1 MIPFR
6 QLSGEIT
13 VCLGEKSRWKYRSD
27 APSRMKISF
36 RVVSTSSTSPTFAYL
51 FHQSKLFCHM
61 KKTVLGML
69 AGAALMFSLASCGE
83 KLLTDEQV
91 QAEITKGFD
100 AGKAAVESEMNAK
113 CDADFETR
121 VTAELDNM
129 KAQFQSAGNGATV
142 PPGASR

>member
-1 MIPFR
+1 
-6 QLSGEIT
+6 
-13 VCLGEKSRWKYRSD
+13 
-27 APSRMKISF
+27 
-36 RVVSTSSTSPTFAYL
+36 
-51 FHQSKLFCHM
+51 M

-100 AGKAAVESEMNAK
+100 AGKAAIESEMNAK

-121 VTAELDNM
+121 VTAELDSM

-142 PPGASR
+142 RPGASR